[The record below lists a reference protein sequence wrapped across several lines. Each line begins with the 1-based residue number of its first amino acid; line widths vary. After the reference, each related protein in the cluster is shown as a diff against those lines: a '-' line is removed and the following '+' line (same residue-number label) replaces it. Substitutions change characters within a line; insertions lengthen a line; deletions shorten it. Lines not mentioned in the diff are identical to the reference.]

1 MRTDDNDEP
10 QAPDLP
16 EIEDETH
23 RNDRSGDHEELPDD
37 QGKTVPCQN
46 DAQGYRSPIS
56 RMGIIPA
63 IRTDFGLEALEGN
76 RILSS
81 ARLLDPIR
89 SSLTTSAIEALV
101 RPSIIN
107 MPQIS
112 PPSGFSSTLASI
124 TQGLEENA
132 RALNLL
138 SPNLIPDVLP
148 RVSLGIFDALPSA
161 LELIIK
167 PFPILIHPRAQLI
180 SELGWVVHHSL
191 PIDLLDNVHDDDLDE
206 AIMAHYRATWSD
218 FRRETELDTHG
229 YLVDQ
234 DTKETV
240 IQALQ
245 AHQIGLYR
253 LVPRTLMAE
262 IERVIRLQLRD
273 KVVDS
278 RLKVKETILSEVDDL
293 PMSSFHDLTS
303 SIMQYEALEGHLY
316 ERINDEND
324 RSRFAD
330 NPIPNRHAAIHGLV
344 PYSSEKSSLNS
355 IFLIDFV
362 LHTITQAKRARMR
375 KQQIY

>member
-1 MRTDDNDEP
+1 M
-10 QAPDLP
+10 
-16 EIEDETH
+16 
-23 RNDRSGDHEELPDD
+23 
-37 QGKTVPCQN
+37 
-46 DAQGYRSPIS
+46 
-56 RMGIIPA
+56 
-63 IRTDFGLEALEGN
+63 
-76 RILSS
+76 
-81 ARLLDPIR
+81 
-89 SSLTTSAIEALV
+89 
-101 RPSIIN
+101 
-107 MPQIS
+107 
-112 PPSGFSSTLASI
+112 
-124 TQGLEENA
+124 
-132 RALNLL
+132 
-138 SPNLIPDVLP
+138 LP

-167 PFPILIHPRAQLI
+167 PFPILVHPRAQLV

-278 RLKVKETILSEVDDL
+278 RLKVKETILSEVDDSL
-293 PMSSFHDLTS
+293 CH
-303 SIMQYEALEGHLY
+303 
-316 ERINDEND
+316 
-324 RSRFAD
+324 RF
-330 NPIPNRHAAIHGLV
+330 
-344 PYSSEKSSLNS
+344 
-355 IFLIDFV
+355 
-362 LHTITQAKRARMR
+362 TT
-375 KQQIY
+375 